1 MVKPKARFL
10 IKIVQMA
17 NVFDIYMVL
26 QKKREGDNE
35 EVSGVPEQV
44 DWSVLDNVVIIC
56 GSIDQCM
63 YVCLVSSNYY

>member
-1 MVKPKARFL
+1 M
-10 IKIVQMA
+10 QMA

-44 DWSVLDNVVIIC
+44 DSSILDNVVIIC
-56 GSIDQCM
+56 G
-63 YVCLVSSNYY
+63 